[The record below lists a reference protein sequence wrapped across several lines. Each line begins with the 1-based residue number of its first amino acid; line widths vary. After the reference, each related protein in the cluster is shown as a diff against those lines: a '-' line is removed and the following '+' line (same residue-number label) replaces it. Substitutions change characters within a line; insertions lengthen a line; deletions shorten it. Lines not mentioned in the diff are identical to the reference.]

1 MGKIKNL
8 RESLA
13 GFLEESEIE
22 LMYSSYDIIGDIA
35 IIKIPKSLIH
45 KKKSISEAFH
55 AFLPN
60 IRTVAMILGP
70 TTDTFRTRDLK
81 IIYGEDNTETIYKEH
96 GCFFKLD
103 VKKVFFSP
111 RLSFERQRIA
121 EIVKAGETIINLF
134 CGVGTFSIL
143 IAKKNPDVKVYSI
156 DVNPDAYRYMVEN
169 VRLNHLDGKV
179 IPLFGDARDMILNY
193 NFSMP
198 IDRVIM
204 PLPDYAYR
212 FLDVAINV
220 LKEGGTLHYYDVA
233 GDSHPRAEAV
243 ERIKKEASN
252 LKRNVEIEKSR
263 IVRSVGQRK
272 YHIAVDAKVF

>member
-13 GFLEESEIE
+13 GFLKESDIG

-81 IIYGEDNTETIYKEH
+81 IIYGEDNTETIYREH
-96 GCFFKLD
+96 GCFFKVD
-103 VKKVFFSP
+103 IRKVFFSP

-121 EIVKAGETIINLF
+121 EIVKAGETIINMF

-143 IAKKNPDVKVYSI
+143 IAKKNSNVKVYSI
-156 DVNPDAYRYMVEN
+156 DVNPDAYRYLVEN
-169 VRLNHLDGKV
+169 VRLNQMDDKV
-179 IPLFGDARDMILNY
+179 IPLLGDARDVI
-193 NFSMP
+193 FSYDFKGP
-198 IDRVIM
+198 VDRVIM
-204 PLPDYAYR
+204 PLPEYAYR

-220 LKEGGTLHYYDVA
+220 LKEGGMLHYYDVA
-233 GDSHPRAEAV
+233 GDFHPEGEAL

-272 YHIAVDAKVF
+272 YHIVVDARVF